1 MPCREIAVRRPRDLL
16 DLAVYTPFY
25 IVKSVWIQLSILCS
39 MFIFGAL
46 VFMYYQGLDL
56 LTALLGAVSTI
67 TTIGIY
73 NPGILTM
80 PASEKALLIVVFILS
95 VGSAASL
102 VQGTFTA
109 ALKSELRTETLT
121 MRRARRMKNHVI
133 VVGYKFLG
141 KYVVDDLKSLGLEFV
156 VIAKDNDQME
166 MLRKEGIT
174 AVGGPTTHIYETL
187 KKAGVERASYLIS
200 TFDDDGDNM
209 LAVLTAKKLNK
220 NIRAV
225 SIINDKE
232 LVESAK
238 AAGSDTVAPIYD
250 IIGRMLASSII
261 SNEVAGIVLSE
272 KLKSKYVIGFEI
284 TSEGIK
290 YGDID
295 RGDPILLVYR
305 NGEIIHNMTAD
316 FELQKGD
323 YLYILADNQS
333 AASFKKRLESLPR
346 KHDNKE

>member
-1 MPCREIAVRRPRDLL
+1 MPCREIAVRRLRDLL
-16 DLAVYTPFY
+16 DLVVYTPFY

-39 MFIFGAL
+39 MFVFGAL

-284 TSEGIK
+284 TSQGIK

-295 RGDPILLVYR
+295 RGDPILLIYR

-333 AASFKKRLESLPR
+333 AASFKKRLESLPP
-346 KHDNKE
+346 KHGDKE

>member
-1 MPCREIAVRRPRDLL
+1 MPCREIAVRRLRDLL
-16 DLAVYTPFY
+16 DLLVYTPFY
-25 IVKSVWIQLSILCS
+25 IAKSVWIQLSILGS
-39 MFIFGAL
+39 MFVFGAL
-46 VFMYYQGLDL
+46 IFMYYQGLDL

-80 PASEKALLIVVFILS
+80 PAFEKALLIAVFILS

-109 ALKSELRTETLT
+109 ALKSDLRTEILT

-187 KKAGVERASYLIS
+187 KKAGVERARYLIS

-209 LAVLTAKKLNK
+209 LAVLSAKKLNK
-220 NIRAV
+220 NIHAV
-225 SIINDKE
+225 SIVNDRE

-238 AAGSDTVAPIYD
+238 AAGADKVAPIYD
-250 IIGRMLASSII
+250 LIGKMLASSVI

-272 KLKSKYVIGFEI
+272 KLKSKYVVGFEI
-284 TSEGIK
+284 TSQGIK

-295 RGDPILLVYR
+295 RGDPVLLVYR
-305 NGEIIHNMTAD
+305 NGEIIHNMTD
-316 FELQKGD
+316 NFELQKGD
-323 YLYILADNQS
+323 FLYILADNLS
-333 AASFKKRLESLPR
+333 AASFKKRLESLPE
-346 KHDNKE
+346 KHDDKE

>member
-1 MPCREIAVRRPRDLL
+1 
-16 DLAVYTPFY
+16 
-25 IVKSVWIQLSILCS
+25 

>member
-1 MPCREIAVRRPRDLL
+1 MRNPRDLL
-16 DLAVYTPFY
+16 DLIIYTPFY
-25 IVKSVWIQLSILCS
+25 IVKSVWIQLSILGS
-39 MFIFGAL
+39 MFVFGAL
-46 VFMYYQGLDL
+46 IFMYYQGLDL
-56 LTALLGAVSTI
+56 LTALLGSVSTI

-73 NPGILTM
+73 NPGILSM
-80 PASEKALLIVVFILS
+80 PAPEKALLIVVFILS

-102 VQGTFTA
+102 VQGTFTV
-109 ALKSELRTETLT
+109 ALKSELRTEILT
-121 MRRARRMKNHVI
+121 MRKARRLKNHVI

-166 MLRKEGIT
+166 LLRKEGIT
-174 AVGGPTTHIYETL
+174 AVAGQPTHIYETL
-187 KKAGVERASYLIS
+187 KTAGVEKAAYLIS

-209 LAVLTAKKLNK
+209 LAVLSAKKLNK
-220 NIRAV
+220 NIRAI
-225 SIINDKE
+225 SIVNDKD

-250 IIGRMLASSII
+250 IIGRMLASSTI

-272 KLKSKYVIGFEI
+272 KLKSKYVVGFEI
-284 TSEGIK
+284 TAQGIK
-290 YGDID
+290 YGDVD

-305 NGEIIHNMTAD
+305 NGEIIHDMTAD

-323 YLYILADNQS
+323 FLYILADNQS
-333 AASFKKRLESLPR
+333 AASFKKRLESLITHAR
-346 KHDNKE
+346 